1 MKGLV
6 AVLVGL
12 ALVSTVRLPA
22 LAHSLEELEKEL
34 LERESYLEIVDRPA
48 PDFTLQD
55 AEGRAVGLADFRGKV
70 VVLWFIYASCPDF
83 CPLQSE
89 KLAQVQEMAN
99 GTPMRD
105 LVQFIAV
112 TTDPE
117 RDTPDVLKGYG
128 PAHGLDPVNWV
139 FLTGGAER
147 PAATRELAERYGLKF
162 TPTENGYQMHGVVTH
177 LIDKSG
183 NLRGRYHGLK
193 FEPVNF
199 IVHLN
204 ALTNDD
210 H

>member
-1 MKGLV
+1 MGMKGFDAVV
-6 AVLVGL
+6 AGMAFVSL
-12 ALVSTVRLPA
+12 ARSPA
-22 LAHSLEELEKEL
+22 LAHSLDELEQQL
-34 LERESYLEIVDRPA
+34 LERESYLEVVERPA
-48 PDFTLQD
+48 PNFTLQD
-55 AEGRAVGLADFRGKV
+55 AEGRTVGLADFRGKV

-89 KLAQVQEMAN
+89 KIAEIQEMAN
-99 GTPMRD
+99 STPMRD

-117 RDTPDVLKGYG
+117 RDTPDVLRGYG

-139 FLTGGAER
+139 FLTGGPER
-147 PAATRELAERYGLKF
+147 PAATRELAERY
-162 TPTENGYQMHGVVTH
+162 
-177 LIDKSG
+177 
-183 NLRGRYHGLK
+183 GLK

>member
-1 MKGLV
+1 MKRLGATL
-6 AVLVGL
+6 LGL
-12 ALVSTVRLPA
+12 ALVSTVRSPA
-22 LAHSLEELEKEL
+22 LAHSLEEVEDQL
-34 LERESYLEIVDRPA
+34 LERETYVEIVERPA

-55 AEGRAVGLADFRGKV
+55 ADGRAVGLADFRGKV

-89 KLAQVQEMAN
+89 KIAEIQEMAN

-117 RDTPDVLKGYG
+117 RDTPDVLRRYG
-128 PAHGLDPVNWV
+128 PAHGLDPFNWV
-139 FLTGGAER
+139 FLTGGPER
-147 PAATRELAERYGLKF
+147 PAATRELALRYGLKF
-162 TPTENGYQMHGVVTH
+162 TPTEDGYQMHGVVTH

-183 NLRGRYHGLK
+183 NLRGRYFALK

-199 IVHLN
+199 ILHLN

>member
-1 MKGLV
+1 MKRLGATL
-6 AVLVGL
+6 LGL
-12 ALVSTVRLPA
+12 ALMSTVRSPA
-22 LAHSLEELEKEL
+22 SAHSLEELEQEL
-34 LERESYLEIVDRPA
+34 LQRETYVEIVEQPA

-55 AEGRAVGLADFRGKV
+55 ADGRAVGLADFRGKA

-89 KLAQVQEMAN
+89 KIAEIQEMAN

-117 RDTPDVLKGYG
+117 RDTPDVLKQYG
-128 PAHGLDPVNWV
+128 PAHGLDSVNWV
-139 FLTGGAER
+139 FLTGGPAR

-162 TPTENGYQMHGVVTH
+162 TLTEEGYQMHGVVTH

-183 NLRGRYHGLK
+183 SLRGRYHGLK

>member
-1 MKGLV
+1 MKRLGATL
-6 AVLVGL
+6 LGL
-12 ALVSTVRLPA
+12 ALMSTVRSPA
-22 LAHSLEELEKEL
+22 SAHSLEELEQEL
-34 LERESYLEIVDRPA
+34 LQRETYVEIVERPA

-55 AEGRAVGLADFRGKV
+55 ADGRAVGLADFRGKA

-89 KLAQVQEMAN
+89 KIAAIQEMAN

-117 RDTPDVLKGYG
+117 RDTPDVLRRYG
-128 PAHGLDPVNWV
+128 PAHGLDPFNWV
-139 FLTGGAER
+139 FLTGGPDR
-147 PAATRELAERYGLKF
+147 PAATRELAQRYGLKF
-162 TPTENGYQMHGVVTH
+162 TPTEDGYQMHGVVTH

-199 IVHLN
+199 ILHLN